1 VSPGEIRITW
11 GFPATTPNQEL
22 TTTHFKITYIN
33 YMTLIIHYKL
43 VSIDHRETV
52 ISNLNIQ
59 QPYYARV
66 STVRNYNGEELIQ
79 SLLSTLSSV
88 LVNYFN
94 TAGAWC
100 MNIINYSYKML
111 GNWL

>member
-79 SLLSTLSSV
+79 DVSTVNSLFCAGKLFQYSWC
-88 LVNYFN
+88 LVHEYN
-94 TAGAWC
+94 
-100 MNIINYSYKML
+100 
-111 GNWL
+111 